1 MTHHREANAWRHV
14 RRVVVGQPHRR
25 LITRQ
30 PQIALCEAYY
40 DGNHP
45 LSFVTSEYRQEF
57 SSMLRGVSDNWM
69 ALVVDA
75 VEERLHVEGFRMG
88 DQPAGD
94 TEAWKVWQE
103 NCLDADSEMLHS
115 TALQT
120 GSAYAMVWFGQD
132 ERPEITVEHPS
143 QCFVAYEQ
151 GSTRRRRSAEGV
163 GRQWTGDVRA
173 NVYLPGRSTSSRRS
187 GRSRWPTTRPE
198 MGRDRRLAVL
208 GAMWKPID
216 GDEAVVENPLG
227 AVPIVEFRNRPRLL
241 GEGRSEIAD
250 VISVQNQINKL
261 VCDMMV
267 AAEFTAFKQRWATGV
282 EIPTDPMTGPLE
294 NWRPSVDRLF
304 HTENDQAKFGEFSEA
319 TWPATWRRS
328 RTGCSRSRRG
338 ADAAALPARLVGV
351 VPVG

>member
-1 MTHHREANAWRHV
+1 MTHPLGGERMETRSPEWWLVNLY
-14 RRVVVGQPHRR
+14 RR

-40 DGNHP
+40 DGRHP
-45 LSFVTSEYRQEF
+45 LSFTTSEYRQEF

-143 QCFVAYEQ
+143 QCFVAYES
-151 GSTRRRRSAEGV
+151 GSTRKRAAALKAWVDE
-163 GRQWTGDVRA
+163 WTGDVRA
-173 NVYLPGRSTSSRRS
+173 NVYLPVS
-187 GRSRWPTTRPE
+187 GS
-198 MGRDRRLAVL
+198 
-208 GAMWKPID
+208 I
-216 GDEAVVENPLG
+216 
-227 AVPIVEFRNRPRLL
+227 I
-241 GEGRSEIAD
+241 
-250 VISVQNQINKL
+250 
-261 VCDMMV
+261 
-267 AAEFTAFKQRWATGV
+267 
-282 EIPTDPMTGPLE
+282 
-294 NWRPSVDRLF
+294 
-304 HTENDQAKFGEFSEA
+304 
-319 TWPATWRRS
+319 
-328 RTGCSRSRRG
+328 
-338 ADAAALPARLVGV
+338 
-351 VPVG
+351 